1 MRAGIAFAAVLG
13 LAIAGPAFAQDGE
26 DPLTRAVALQYAE
39 AFGEPGPPRLVH
51 GATWSLGSPTL
62 AVTLIDSGA
71 GLVLIDAGLAQWA
84 PVLEAHLEQIGYDI
98 ADVKLILSTE
108 PHYDHAS
115 GLAALARD
123 SGAKVLASAA
133 GGEVLR
139 AGHSTRSDPQLDELF
154 AYAPVPEVTVVG
166 DGEMVRLGGLE
177 LTAHATPGHTPG
189 SLSWSWQSC
198 AKADSC
204 RTLVAVASLTSRTDG
219 TYRYS
224 APENAGALAAFRDG
238 LERLVGLPCD
248 QVLSRHPAHA
258 EAAGATGSQPC
269 KALSAYFGAAL
280 DAQLER
286 EAASGQP

>member
-1 MRAGIAFAAVLG
+1 MRARVAFAAALG
-13 LAIAGPAFAQDGE
+13 LVLAGPAFAQDRD
-26 DPLTRAVALQYAE
+26 DPLTRPVALQYAE

-84 PVLEAHLEQIGYDI
+84 PVIEAHLEQIGYAI

-133 GGEVLR
+133 GAEVLR

-154 AYAPVPEVTVVG
+154 TYAPVPEVTVVS
-166 DGEMVRLGGLE
+166 DGEVVRLGALE

-189 SLSWSWQSC
+189 SLTWSWQSC
-198 AKADSC
+198 ANADGC
-204 RTLVAVASLTSRTDG
+204 RTLVAAASLTSRTDG

-238 LERLVGLPCD
+238 LARLKTLPCD
-248 QVLSRHPAHA
+248 QVLPAHPPHA
-258 EAAGATGSQPC
+258 QAAGATGPEPC
-269 KALSAYFGAAL
+269 KALSAHFGAAL
-280 DAQLER
+280 DAQLEQ